1 MASIGREH
9 RVITVPVPVRREAEP
24 VYRPEKPAVVPAAPD
39 PEAPPGPEPV
49 PEPERETA
57 GS

>member
-1 MASIGREH
+1 MASIGRE
-9 RVITVPVPVRREAEP
+9 REVITIPVPARREAEP

-39 PEAPPGPEPV
+39 PEAPSVPEPA